1 MKKKLISVALLII
14 MCSTGFTSYGKDEQ
28 PELIK
33 GYATAYNGPSDHTYT
48 GKPVHKGICGGCQA
62 YIGKTIVLYQRLP
75 GDEIGQILGIFE
87 CEDTGPGTDAFR
99 EGRLI
104 DVWCEDMDACQE
116 FMNRVYEDGC
126 QGHVW
131 IEVIQA
137 DG

>member
-1 MKKKLISVALLII
+1 MKKRIMSILLII
-14 MCSTGFTSYGKDEQ
+14 GMCSIGFTSYADDQ
-28 PELIK
+28 PTLIK
-33 GYATAYNGPSDHTYT
+33 GYATAYNGPTEYTCTGDH
-48 GKPVHKGICGGCQA
+48 VRKGICGGCEA
-62 YIGKTIVLYQRLP
+62 YLGKTIILYQRLP
-75 GDEIGQILGIFE
+75 GDEIGACLGIWE
-87 CEDTGPGTDAFR
+87 CLDTGDSTDAFK